1 MNSTYI
7 KQEAILL
14 LQSLIAIPSFSKEE
28 EGTATVLFEFL
39 QKQGATP
46 YRVGNN
52 VYAIAKDFNPAKPTL
67 LLNSHHDTVKP
78 NAHYTK
84 DPFSPQIEEGRLYG
98 LGSNDAGASLV
109 SLLASFLLCS
119 TTTPR
124 EWNLIVTATA
134 EEEISGTGGIEA
146 LLQDPSFI
154 EQTKGCLLK
163 ENIHPATCAIVGEPT
178 LLQMA
183 IAERGLLVLDG
194 VATGKPGHAAREE
207 GDNALYHALDAIQ
220 AIRNF
225 NWERKSSLLGPVKC
239 STTAIE
245 TANKAHNIV
254 PASCQFVVD
263 VRVNEQ
269 YSFQEVIDTLQSMVA
284 PVVTLKPRSTR
295 LRSSLIPLDHPLVK
309 VGLANQL
316 PYYGSP
322 TTSDKALLPFP
333 ALKLGPG
340 NSARSHSADEW
351 VGIDEIEK
359 GIDLYYTLIEQ
370 LTNPKMRV

>member
-84 DPFSPQIEEGRLYG
+84 DPFSPQIEDGRLYG

-359 GIDLYYTLIEQ
+359 GIDLYYTLIDQ
-370 LTNPKMRV
+370 LTNPKMHV

>member
-1 MNSTYI
+1 MNSATI

-14 LQSLIAIPSFSKEE
+14 LQRLIAIPSFSKQED
-28 EGTATVLFEFL
+28 GTATVLFDFL

-52 VYAIAKDFNPAKPTL
+52 VYAIAKGFNPAQPTL

-78 NAHYTK
+78 NAHYTR

-109 SLLASFLLCS
+109 ALLGSFLLC
-119 TTTPR
+119 
-124 EWNLIVTATA
+124 
-134 EEEISGTGGIEA
+134 
-146 LLQDPSFI
+146 LQ
-154 EQTKGCLLK
+154 K

-220 AIRNF
+220 AIRNLT
-225 NWERKSSLLGPVKC
+225 WERESSLLGPVKC
-239 STTAIE
+239 STTVLE
-245 TANKAHNIV
+245 TENTAHNIV
-254 PASCQFVVD
+254 PASCHFVVD

-269 YSFQEVIDTLQSMVA
+269 YSFQEVIDILQSVIPPA
-284 PVVTLKPRSTR
+284 VQLKPRSTR
-295 LRSSLIPLDHPLVK
+295 LRSSLISLDHPLVK
-309 VGLANQL
+309 IGLANQL
-316 PYYGSP
+316 SYYGSP

-359 GIDLYYTLIEQ
+359 GIDLYYILIDQ
-370 LTNPKMRV
+370 LTNPKLRV

>member
-359 GIDLYYTLIEQ
+359 GIDLYYTLIDQ
-370 LTNPKMRV
+370 LTNPKMHV

>member
-78 NAHYTK
+78 NTHYTR

-284 PVVTLKPRSTR
+284 PAVTLNPRSTR

-359 GIDLYYTLIEQ
+359 GIDLYYTLIDQ

>member
-39 QKQGATP
+39 QNQGATP

-52 VYAIAKDFNPAKPTL
+52 VYAIAKDFTPAKPTL

-84 DPFSPQIEEGRLYG
+84 DPFSPQIEDGRLYG

-225 NWERKSSLLGPVKC
+225 NWERYLS
-239 STTAIE
+239 
-245 TANKAHNIV
+245 
-254 PASCQFVVD
+254 
-263 VRVNEQ
+263 
-269 YSFQEVIDTLQSMVA
+269 
-284 PVVTLKPRSTR
+284 
-295 LRSSLIPLDHPLVK
+295 
-309 VGLANQL
+309 
-316 PYYGSP
+316 
-322 TTSDKALLPFP
+322 
-333 ALKLGPG
+333 
-340 NSARSHSADEW
+340 
-351 VGIDEIEK
+351 
-359 GIDLYYTLIEQ
+359 
-370 LTNPKMRV
+370 

>member
-1 MNSTYI
+1 MLHT
-7 KQEAILL
+7 
-14 LQSLIAIPSFSKEE
+14 
-28 EGTATVLFEFL
+28 
-39 QKQGATP
+39 
-46 YRVGNN
+46 
-52 VYAIAKDFNPAKPTL
+52 
-67 LLNSHHDTVKP
+67 
-78 NAHYTK
+78 
-84 DPFSPQIEEGRLYG
+84 
-98 LGSNDAGASLV
+98 
-109 SLLASFLLCS
+109 

-146 LLQDPSFI
+146 LLNDPIFI
-154 EQTKGCLLK
+154 EQTQRCLLK
-163 ENIHPATCAIVGEPT
+163 EYIHPATCAIVGEPT

-220 AIRNF
+220 AIRSF
-225 NWERKSSLLGPVKC
+225 NWERKSSILGPVKC
-239 STTAIE
+239 STTVIE

-269 YSFQEVIDTLQSMVA
+269 YSFEEVIDTLQSIVA
-284 PVVTLKPRSTR
+284 PTIELKPRSTR

-316 PYYGSP
+316 SYYGSP

-359 GIDLYYTLIEQ
+359 GIDLYYTLIDQ
-370 LTNPKMRV
+370 LTNPKLCV